1 MIKYED
7 IIKRIANIEKKKI
20 KNEERIKA
28 LSDENNILTANL
40 KLLNQKKEM
49 LEKNGSRS
57 CRFDFGQEKDCSQLM
72 STVVTSNVFWGQKT
86 SI

>member
-1 MIKYED
+1 MF
-7 IIKRIANIEKKKI
+7 IE
-20 KNEERIKA
+20 
-28 LSDENNILTANL
+28 S
-40 KLLNQKKEM
+40 KEGNAR
-49 LEKNGSRS
+49 KNGSRS